1 MEKSR
6 IYRKDHLR
14 LGLGAEERMKW
25 TGKGDS
31 SQPDLVATKERRQAG
46 QQPRSL
52 AQETV
57 DQDERRE
64 CRVGAGAPLWTGR

>member
-31 SQPDLVATKERRQAG
+31 SQPLGGHQGEEAG
-46 QQPRSL
+46 RPTAQSL
-52 AQETV
+52 A
-57 DQDERRE
+57 
-64 CRVGAGAPLWTGR
+64 

>member
-31 SQPDLVATKERRQAG
+31 SQPDLVATKERKQAG
-46 QQPRSL
+46 RQPSL
-52 AQETV
+52 WL
-57 DQDERRE
+57 R
-64 CRVGAGAPLWTGR
+64 